1 VSKARDARLANLLGA
16 LATGLTDGMHEA
28 TSAAAQL
35 DDAAATALIAL
46 LDFSPRGSVRTLSQV
61 LGLTHSGAVRLVD
74 RLVSAGYVAR
84 TPARDARS
92 HSPRLTT
99 TGVKVA
105 QRVRIARAGAI
116 ARTLGTLSDTERAT
130 LMGLCERV
138 VSTIT
143 RQRLEQR
150 AAGLAP
156 EGGALCRMC
165 DFTACGRDKGACP
178 AAEAAAA
185 HATLAGGPVSHAAGR
200 VRRAVTS
207 VAVSKKIAARN
218 VNW

>member
-1 VSKARDARLANLLGA
+1 
-16 LATGLTDGMHEA
+16 MHEA

-35 DDAAATALIAL
+35 DEAAATALIAL
-46 LDFSPRGSVRTLSQV
+46 LDFSPRGSVQTLSQV

-84 TPARDARS
+84 TPGRDARS

-99 TGVKVA
+99 TGIKVA
-105 QRVRIARAGAI
+105 QRVRIARDGAI
-116 ARTLGTLSDTERAT
+116 ARTLGTLSAAERAT
-130 LMGLCERV
+130 FTGLCERV
-138 VSTIT
+138 VSAIT

-165 DFTACGRDKGACP
+165 DFTACGRAKGTCP

-185 HATLAGGPVSHAAGR
+185 QATLLPTV
-200 VRRAVTS
+200 
-207 VAVSKKIAARN
+207 
-218 VNW
+218 

>member
-1 VSKARDARLANLLGA
+1 MSRPNHRSRVSRSGDARLANLLGA
-16 LATGLTDGMHEA
+16 LSTGLADGVHEA

-35 DDAAATALIAL
+35 DEAAAAALIAL
-46 LDFSPRGSVRTLSQV
+46 LDFSPRGSVQTLSQV

-84 TPARDARS
+84 APGRDARS

-105 QRVRIARAGAI
+105 QRVRIAREGAI

-130 LMGLCERV
+130 LTRLCERLI
-138 VSTIT
+138 SALT

-150 AAGLAP
+150 AAGFTPA
-156 EGGALCRMC
+156 GGALCRMC
-165 DFTACGRDKGACP
+165 DFTACGRDKGTCP
-178 AAEAAAA
+178 AAEAAATQ
-185 HATLAGGPVSHAAGR
+185 ATLAE
-200 VRRAVTS
+200 
-207 VAVSKKIAARN
+207 
-218 VNW
+218 